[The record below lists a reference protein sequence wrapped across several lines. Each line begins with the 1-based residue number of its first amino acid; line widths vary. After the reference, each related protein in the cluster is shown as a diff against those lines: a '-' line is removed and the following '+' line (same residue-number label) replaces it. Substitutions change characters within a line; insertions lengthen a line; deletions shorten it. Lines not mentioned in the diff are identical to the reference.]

1 MARHPRWDAHRV
13 SSQSERTVVVTGGTS
28 GLGLEVARV
37 MGARGAHVV
46 IGVRSTE
53 RGEAAVRDLPGRFD
67 VRRLDLASL
76 DSVREFAAGLGE
88 VDVLVNNAGVMA
100 PPYARTVEGFELQF
114 GTNHVGH
121 AALTALVLPTLRDRV
136 VVVSSNSHKN
146 GRLELDDL
154 DWTRRRYQP
163 YAAYAASK
171 LANLLF
177 MSELQRRLTATGSTL
192 RAVGAHPGYTATN
205 ITTHTGKPAFDRI
218 SALGNRLF
226 GMPVSR
232 GALPVLFAAS
242 QDVPGNTYLG
252 PHRLAEMNGWPTMV
266 GRSPAA
272 ADPALARALWERT
285 SERAGIDWGDLSRR

>member
-13 SSQSERTVVVTGGTS
+13 PSQSERTVVVTGGAS

-136 VVVSSNSHKN
+136 VVVSWDFPQERTPRA
-146 GRLELDDL
+146 GRPRLDATPLSAVRRLRGLEAGE
-154 DWTRRRYQP
+154 P
-163 YAAYAASK
+163 AASCP
-171 LANLLF
+171 
-177 MSELQRRLTATGSTL
+177 SSS
-192 RAVGAHPGYTATN
+192 AV
-205 ITTHTGKPAFDRI
+205 
-218 SALGNRLF
+218 
-226 GMPVSR
+226 
-232 GALPVLFAAS
+232 
-242 QDVPGNTYLG
+242 
-252 PHRLAEMNGWPTMV
+252 
-266 GRSPAA
+266 
-272 ADPALARALWERT
+272 
-285 SERAGIDWGDLSRR
+285 